1 MNKAYK
7 VVFNKARGALMVANE
22 VTSSVQKKGTK
33 LVVASALLAAVS
45 GVAFA
50 DESASQ
56 ETQAP
61 TSPYSWSVTSNNQ
74 TYNWLAY
81 RFFGQNTTVDTDSS
95 THVYKTADASNKYVH
110 SAVGTYISTDKT
122 FMNFSENLTIN
133 DYTADKDNKGPGN
146 NNVDQIDAI
155 YVAGGK
161 VKFDGSTL
169 SSTVTSN
176 NWGGG
181 NSHLNAFTMD
191 DTSDVEIAA
200 DTTDLSV
207 TSTSEQGKAT
217 YGIAMN
223 NTGTLSFT
231 GKKLSI
237 TVKTATDRG
246 EKGNKKNIYSE
257 SLGID
262 AWKGVFKSS
271 AGSDI
276 VVNMT
281 STGSTKTTNGT
292 DGASSVAGVKLEGGG
307 VNLGGSLTVNASANG
322 GNAFAIAADNYF
334 YNTSLGE
341 NYGNSTGTFADVNLT
356 AKSEKADAYG
366 ISATKTKDPS
376 QGVNTVLVDVKGKTV
391 IDVTA
396 NADVGNAYGVAVKN
410 GTSVTLEGDATI
422 KATAKTA
429 ANAYALYLE
438 KGTLTMTGEN
448 IDLTGNVKVD
458 KDSTLN
464 FSKTGTVNL
473 TGKLDAAGAVT
484 LDKALTA
491 TEVAV
496 YGNGKVTVNG
506 TLASSKITITR
517 GESDTAD
524 IEIGKNGT
532 LITGASQV
540 FTTIDGYLDEDAS
553 KITAEGAA
561 SLKTGVTATGGT
573 IKLTDSLYY
582 TDDSLTKLMT
592 GLGNKTVLDVSAL
605 THYLKPGEDSKL
617 IDNVLK
623 PDEDVVATTTTTTDT
638 TTGQTAATLT
648 ITNTAAKTITVKAEA
663 TEGQEA
669 KTIDELT
676 IEASSGAS
684 GGVVQVT
691 GDAADSKPL
700 VAGSDGK
707 AIETVKVEGL
717 TLQVGSTAGGAET
730 QGSLKTLEIASGA
743 GLDVVNAAASVQD
756 LVLEGAAKVTIGN
769 NENRGALKLNTLTL
783 DATSVI
789 FLDPAFKDDA
799 PLATTAGASHLE
811 IAALDATGVAGKL
824 VAGRNSVIAIG
835 GTAADVDAALAKF
848 SLAWGANDITA
859 ALYAGSTIDVA
870 STGAVVVDGSLTAAP
885 LSYTTGTVTL
895 ADNALL
901 VVDQAKVGDTA
912 INGTLAGT
920 AKSVVGVVNAT
931 EGEFTLAKDGVT
943 GLGDKVLTDN
953 VFVSGKL
960 DGNTVKTTVDNAALG
975 GAIASLGIQQ
985 MARRAD
991 TVMANTVADRTS
1003 RTIAGN
1009 GVSLWAD
1016 VGGERY
1022 EADDLANG
1030 AQYKANMFYGAF
1042 GGDVG
1047 VVEGLRVGAAVQY
1060 GTGDSKS
1067 HNYGIKN
1074 DIDAIGF
1081 TLYGAYDVAS
1091 ACKLVGE
1098 IAYTQ
1103 TSNDISSSNAQL
1115 KNDVDA
1121 DVFSVGVRGQ
1131 HTFVAGPVEIIPS
1144 IGVRYSRISTDAF
1157 NVGAIRV
1164 DADDQNIWQVPLS
1177 VTVAAKGIEAAGWT
1191 MNPYVKASF
1200 TPTFGDDEIS
1210 FRGYDQD
1217 ALDTLPVQGD
1227 FGLSAS
1233 YGSVTLGAGLQ
1244 AGFGKDGAQSWGG
1257 KVNVRYA
1264 F

>member
-1 MNKAYK
+1 MNNAYK

-50 DESASQ
+50 DESTSQ

-74 TYNWLAY
+74 TYNSLAY

-95 THVYKTADASNKYVH
+95 THVYKTADASKKYVH
-110 SAVGTYISTDKT
+110 SAFGTYIRTDKT
-122 FMNFSENLTIN
+122 FTNFSENLTIN
-133 DYTADKDNKGPGN
+133 DYTADKGNKEPGN

-246 EKGNKKNIYSE
+246 EKGDKKNIYSE

-292 DGASSVAGVKLEGGG
+292 DGASSVAGVKLEGGV

-341 NYGNSTGTFADVNLT
+341 NYGNSAGTFADVNLT

-366 ISATKTKDPS
+366 ISATKTQDPPN
-376 QGVNTVLVDVKGKTV
+376 GVNTVLVDVKGKTV

-458 KDSTLN
+458 KDSTLT

-496 YGNGKVTVNG
+496 SGNGKVTVNG

-517 GESDTAD
+517 GESGTAD

-540 FTTIDGYLDEDAS
+540 FTTIDGYLEEDAS
-553 KITAEGAA
+553 KITATSTA
-561 SLKTGVTATGGT
+561 SLKTGITATGGT
-573 IKLTDSLYY
+573 IKLTDSTLQY
-582 TDDSLTKLMT
+582 TDSSIELLQKAT
-592 GLGNKTVLDVSAL
+592 GKAVLDVSGL
-605 THYLKPGEDSKL
+605 KHYKDGKDSKL

-623 PDEDVVATTTTTTDT
+623 PNEDVVTAPTVTPDATT
-638 TTGQTAATLT
+638 GKNTAT
-648 ITNTAAKTITVKAEA
+648 IAVTNTAAKSITVKAAAADGE
-663 TEGQEA
+663 TP
-669 KTIDELT
+669 KTIDEVT
-676 IEASSGAS
+676 IKSTEGNS
-684 GGVVQVT
+684 GGVVQIT
-691 GDAADSKPL
+691 GDAEAKPL
-700 VAGSDGK
+700 VADSNGN
-707 AIETVKVEGL
+707 AIETVKVENL
-717 TLQVGSTAGGAET
+717 TLQVGSSESTAET
-730 QGSLKTLEIASGA
+730 QGALKALEIASGA
-743 GLDVVNAAASVQD
+743 GLDVVNAAATVKS
-756 LVLEGAAKVTIGN
+756 LVANGTINVGN
-769 NENRGALKLNTLTL
+769 SGNRGALKISDTFTIG
-783 DATSVI
+783 AGSVI

-811 IAALDATGVAGKL
+811 IAALDDAGVAGKL
-824 VAGRNSVIAIG
+824 VAGQNSVIAVG

-848 SLAWGANDITA
+848 GLAWGAKDVTA

-885 LSYTTGTVTL
+885 ASYATGAVTL

-901 VVDQAKVGDTA
+901 VVDQAKVGDVA
-912 INGTLAGT
+912 INGKLAGT
-920 AKSVVGVVNAT
+920 EKSVVGVVNAT

-1003 RTIAGN
+1003 KTIAGN

-1022 EADDLANG
+1022 EADDLQNG

-1047 VVEGLRVGAAVQY
+1047 IVDGLRVGAAVQY

-1067 HNYGIKN
+1067 DNFRIKN
-1074 DIDAIGF
+1074 DIDAVSF
-1081 TLYGAYDVAS
+1081 TLYGSYDVTDA
-1091 ACKLVGE
+1091 AKVVGE

-1164 DADDQNIWQVPLS
+1164 DVDDQNIWQIPMS

-1210 FRGYDQD
+1210 FRGYGQD

-1227 FGLSAS
+1227 FGLSAT
-1233 YGSVTLGAGLQ
+1233 YGNVTVGAGLQ
-1244 AGFGKDGAQSWGG
+1244 AGFGKDGAQNWGG